1 MDNTVIYIKC
11 PKCGKVLGLKNQ
23 PGIERL
29 FVPCPACGTRS
40 PFASCERV
48 VKKQV
53 DKATELPS
61 SLKADKVFLVD
72 SATGSSYELPLG
84 SNSVGRAHATST
96 AKVQITTTDRGMS
109 RVHSVINV
117 VKTSSGNLRCFISNA
132 NNKNATYVNGEKLE
146 DGDEIV
152 LHDGDVLKMSVSEFK
167 VKI

>member
-1 MDNTVIYIKC
+1 METMIDIKC
-11 PKCGKVLGLKNQ
+11 PKCGKVLRLQNQ
-23 PGIERL
+23 PGIERM
-29 FVPCPACGTRS
+29 FVPCPVCGTRS
-40 PFASCERV
+40 PFSACERV

-72 SATGSSYELPLG
+72 CATGVSYELPLG
-84 SNSVGRAHATST
+84 SNSIGRAHATST
-96 AKVQITTTDRGMS
+96 ANVQITTTDRGMS
-109 RVHSVINV
+109 RVHSAINV
-117 VKTSSGNLRCFISNA
+117 IKTNSGNLRCVISNA

-152 LHDGDVLKMSVSEFK
+152 LHDGDIVKMSVSVFK